1 MGISKAE
8 QERLD
13 ILARYRRLLEV
24 WDTNQTTKDRW
35 EVRKAFRL
43 AADLH
48 KNERRKSGEPFII
61 HPLEVATIVAGELG
75 LGRTSI
81 IAALLHDVAEDT
93 DFTITDI
100 ENSFGPK
107 VAKIVDGLTKID
119 KIEGSS
125 TPQTETHKKIVLT
138 LSDDFRVILIKLA
151 DRLHNMRTLD
161 AMKPEQQLRNASE
174 NLVLYIKLAN
184 KLGLYNIKNE
194 LEDLSFKYTNWSIYK
209 NIKERLSEL
218 KSERDI
224 YVKEFI
230 EPIRKPLDK
239 IFPKNEIIIN
249 EKSIKT
255 IWEKVKRQK
264 VSLDLD
270 EVENTFSIDIIID
283 NNGLED
289 ANACWQVYA
298 EVSKI
303 YKSDTQRLHDFIAS
317 PKYNGYKAIH
327 ATFLGPGG
335 KWQEVHIRT
344 KYMQDVATRGVAALW
359 KYKDLE
365 DKDHSINVWLN
376 RLKEFVFNDNDNA
389 DDMIEAFVEDFLSDE
404 IVIVTPKGEQKILP
418 EGATVLDFAYS
429 IHSDL
434 GNHCLAGSVNRE
446 LKKPH
451 HVLQS
456 GDKVKIITGSTTEPS
471 EEWFEYVTTK
481 FAKKRIEDYIRNKRK
496 KYHKEGEEK
505 LREILKKLKTDYS
518 KQILNEL
525 ISYFKYNG
533 KVDLYYFIA
542 TGKID
547 AKAIKTALA
556 HKNYNGTKS
565 SWYSKFKNSIIPG
578 KSSNIEIKPESPK
591 INTTSQETINSYKG
605 DLNKLDH
612 TVAKC
617 CNPVPGDDVIGIWIP
632 GQPIQIH
639 RIDCRRAHMLMSKY
653 GKNIIKV
660 KWGEN
665 ENVNFLFGYK
675 IEAEYSPSLLMDI
688 STVLYEKFQLQI
700 RSFEAN
706 TSNGFTEIDITFYI
720 SSKKKSET
728 LKSELKKIKAVKK
741 ISRIEKIERI

>member
-1 MGISKAE
+1 MNTSKAE

-13 ILARYRRLLEV
+13 ILARYRKLLEV

-61 HPLEVATIVAGELG
+61 HPLEVATIVAGEMG

-93 DFTITDI
+93 EFTITDI

-119 KIEGSS
+119 KVEGSS
-125 TPQTETHKKIVLT
+125 TPQTETHRKIVLT

-194 LEDLSFKYTNWSIYK
+194 LEDLSFKYTNPTIYK
-209 NIKERLSEL
+209 NIKNSLSEL
-218 KSERDI
+218 KNERDQ
-224 YVKEFI
+224 FI
-230 EPIRKPLDK
+230 EKFVEPIKKPLNG
-239 IFPKNEIIIN
+239 IFPQNNIIIN

-255 IWEKVKRQK
+255 VWDKVKKQK
-264 VSLDLD
+264 VSLDD
-270 EVENTFSIDIIID
+270 FEGTYSIDIIID

-298 EVSKI
+298 EISKI
-303 YKSDTQRLHDFIAS
+303 YKSDTHRLHDFIAS

-327 ATFLGPGG
+327 ASFMGPYG
-335 KWQEVHIRT
+335 KWQEVHIKT

-365 DKDHSINVWLN
+365 DKDHSINVWLK
-376 RLKEFVFNDNDNA
+376 RLKEFVFNDNTNA
-389 DDMIEAFVEDFLSDE
+389 DEMIEAFVEDFLSDE
-404 IVIVTPKGEQKILP
+404 IVVITPKGEQKILP

-429 IHSDL
+429 IHTEL
-434 GNHCLAGSVNRE
+434 GNHCLAGYVNRQW
-446 LKKPH
+446 KKPQNKLH
-451 HVLQS
+451 S
-456 GDKVKIITGSTTEPS
+456 GEKVKIITSEKIEPT

-505 LREILKKLKTDYS
+505 LKEILRKQKNEYS
-518 KQILNEL
+518 KQVVNKL

-533 KVDLYYFIA
+533 KVDLFYFIA

-547 AKAIKTALA
+547 GKAIKGALA
-556 HKNYNGTKS
+556 DKRENGTKS
-565 SWYSKFKNSIIPG
+565 SWYSKIKNSIIPG
-578 KSSNIEIKPESPK
+578 KSSNLSTKDQGEKTNIVSK
-591 INTTSQETINSYKG
+591 ETISSYKG

-639 RIDCRRAHMLMSKY
+639 RTDCGHAHMLMAKY

-675 IEAEYSPSLLMDI
+675 IEAEYSPSLIMDI
-688 STVLYEKFQLQI
+688 SSVLYEKFNLQI

-706 TSNGFTEIDITFYI
+706 TTNGFTEINITFYI
-720 SSKKKSET
+720 SSKKRSET
-728 LKSELKKIKAVKK
+728 LKNELKKIKAVKK

>member
-1 MGISKAE
+1 MNTSKAE

-13 ILARYRRLLEV
+13 ILARYRKLLEV
-24 WDTNQTTKDRW
+24 WNTNQTTKDRW

-61 HPLEVATIVAGELG
+61 HPLEVATIVAGEMG

-100 ENSFGPK
+100 ENSFGSK
-107 VAKIVDGLTKID
+107 VAKIVDGLTKIE
-119 KIEGSS
+119 KVEGSS

-174 NLVLYIKLAN
+174 NLILYIKLAN

-194 LEDLSFKYTNWSIYK
+194 LEDLSFKYTNPSIYK
-209 NIKERLSEL
+209 SIKDRLSKL
-218 KSERDI
+218 KNERDI
-224 YVKEFI
+224 YVEKFV
-230 EPIRKPLDK
+230 EPIKKPITK
-239 IFPKNEIIIN
+239 IFPENEIIIN

-255 IWEKVKRQK
+255 IWDKVKNQK
-264 VSLDLD
+264 ISLDPD
-270 EVENTFSIDIIID
+270 DVEGTFSIDIIID

-298 EVSKI
+298 EISKI
-303 YKSDTQRLHDFIAS
+303 YKSDTHRLHDFIAS
-317 PKYNGYKAIH
+317 PKNNGYKAIH
-327 ATFLGPGG
+327 AAFLNNEG
-335 KWQEVHIRT
+335 KWQEVHIKT

-376 RLKEFVFNDNDNA
+376 RLKEFVFNDNNNA
-389 DDMIEAFVEDFLSDE
+389 DDMIDTFVEDFLSDE
-404 IVIVTPKGEQKILP
+404 IIIITPKGEQKLLP

-434 GNHCLAGSVNRE
+434 GNHCLAGSVNRQ

-451 HVLQS
+451 EVLHS
-456 GDKVKIITGSTTEPS
+456 GDKVKIITSNTTEPS

-505 LREILKKLKTDYS
+505 LREILKKQKTDYS
-518 KQILNEL
+518 KQIVNKL

-533 KVDLYYFIA
+533 KVDLFYFIA

-547 AKAIKTALA
+547 AKAVKAALTNKTE
-556 HKNYNGTKS
+556 NGTKS

-578 KSSNIEIKPESPK
+578 KSSNIESKPENTK
-591 INTTSQETINSYKG
+591 INAASKEIINSYKG

-617 CNPVPGDDVIGIWIP
+617 CNPIPGNDVIGIWIP

-639 RIDCRRAHMLMSKY
+639 RTDCRKAHMLMSKY

-665 ENVNFLFGYK
+665 ENVNFLFGFK
-675 IEAEYSPSLLMDI
+675 IEAEYSPSLIVDI
-688 STVLYEKFQLQI
+688 SSVLYEKFKLQI

-706 TSNGFTEIDITFYI
+706 TTNGLTEINITFYI
-720 SSKKKSET
+720 SSKKRSEA